1 MVTIS
6 DVAKHAGVS
15 MMTVSRVINNSG
27 SVSEAT
33 RLKVEESIRR
43 LGYRPNMVARSLV
56 TNRTR
61 MIAYVAS
68 NFANPYFAEVTKG
81 IYTLSRERGYLAVLY
96 DVSGAW
102 QVDECLNMLIDQRI
116 DGAIFHHLD
125 ITQSQVTMMARK
137 GVRCVTIDNE
147 RDLDGVTTIESDNY
161 LGARRAT
168 RLLIDRGHT
177 RIGCIHGH
185 YSASGTGE
193 LDNIEYTE
201 TFQRRIWRN
210 RTRGFLDE
218 MRDAGLAPAC
228 MIEGRGSAHYGMVT
242 GSFSIDRIIESGEL
256 PTALYCENDLMAL
269 GALGECLERRIHVPN
284 RVAIVGH
291 DGLEISQVLFPRVT
305 TVRQPR
311 YTTGRLAAEK
321 LIDAIENDTR
331 PEQIMTESDM
341 FMGDTV

>member
-1 MVTIS
+1 MATIA

-33 RLKVEESIRR
+33 RQKVEASIKQ

-102 QVDECLNMLIDQRI
+102 QVDACLNMLIDQRI
-116 DGAIFHHLD
+116 DGVVFHHLD
-125 ITQSQVTMMARK
+125 ITQAQVAMLARR

-161 LGARRAT
+161 GGARAAT
-168 RLLIDRGHT
+168 RLLIERGHT
-177 RIGCIHGH
+177 RVGCIHGH
-185 YSASGTGE
+185 YADSNAGDIE
-193 LDNIEYTE
+193 NIEYTE
-201 TFQRRIWRN
+201 TFQRRIWRD

-228 MIEGRGSAHYGMVT
+228 LVEGRGSAHYSMVT
-242 GSFSIDRIIESGEL
+242 GSFSIAKMIDSGGL
-256 PTALYCENDLMAL
+256 PTAFYCENDLMAL
-269 GALGECLERRIHVPN
+269 GALGSCLESRVHVP
-284 RVAIVGH
+284 RQVAIVGH

-305 TVRQPR
+305 TIRQPR

-321 LIDAIENDTR
+321 LIDAIEKDVR
-331 PEQIMTESDM
+331 PERLMTQFDV